1 MEKEMLVIGT
11 DEWLGVKPEYTDS
24 EIREY
29 LAGMYDGWGEVEIKR
44 QASVVLVR
52 PVREDAE

>member
-1 MEKEMLVIGT
+1 MKEIMVLGT
-11 DEWLGVKPEYTDS
+11 NEWLGVQPHYTDD

-52 PVREDAE
+52 PKESSDE